1 MIFYVTNL
9 EQVQAW
15 KEHVYPV
22 LVSKA
27 EELQLLGYDSVTPE
41 NIWDC
46 TIAKLKRKKRE
57 YLLHQL
63 VNEIF
68 KLSANEYMNWL
79 TMQAIT
85 STDFDISSKESK
97 SLLGID

>member
-1 MIFYVTNL
+1 MTNL

-27 EELQLLGYDSVTPE
+27 EEFQLLGYDAVTPE

-46 TIAKLKRKKRE
+46 TIAKLKRKKKE
-57 YLLHQL
+57 YPLHQL

-68 KLSANEYMNWL
+68 KLSANEYMSWL
-79 TMQAIT
+79 TVQAVT
-85 STDFDISSKESK
+85 STDFDIELKENQ

>member
-1 MIFYVTNL
+1 MTNL

-22 LVSKA
+22 LISKA
-27 EELQLLGYDSVTPE
+27 EEFQLLGYESVTPE

-46 TIAKLKRKKRE
+46 MLAKLKRRKKEE
-57 YLLHQL
+57 YMLHQL

-79 TMQAIT
+79 SIQAVA
-85 STDFDISSKESK
+85 STDFALLEKESR

>member
-1 MIFYVTNL
+1 MKNL

-22 LVSKA
+22 LISKA
-27 EELQLLGYDSVTPE
+27 EEFQLLGYDSVKPE
-41 NIWDC
+41 NIWNC
-46 TIAKLKRKKRE
+46 ALAKLKRKKKE
-57 YLLHQL
+57 YMLHQL

-79 TMQAIT
+79 TIQAVT
-85 STDFDISSKESK
+85 STDVDLLEKESR

>member
-1 MIFYVTNL
+1 MPDVKPLN
-9 EQVQAW
+9 AW
-15 KEHVYPV
+15 KQDVHPV

-27 EELQLLGYDSVTPE
+27 EEFQLLGYDTVTTE
-41 NIWDC
+41 HIWDC
-46 TIAKLKRKKRE
+46 VMAKLARKKRE

-68 KLSANEYMNWL
+68 KLSPNEYMNWL
-79 TMQAIT
+79 TIQAVT
-85 STDFDISSKESK
+85 SEDINILDKENQ

>member
-1 MIFYVTNL
+1 MTNL

-27 EELQLLGYDSVTPE
+27 EEFQLLGYDSVTPE
-41 NIWDC
+41 DIWDC
-46 TIAKLKRKKRE
+46 TMAKLKRKKRE
-57 YLLHQL
+57 YMLHQL

-79 TMQAIT
+79 TVQAVT
-85 STDFDISSKESK
+85 ASDLDLLAKESQ
-97 SLLGID
+97 SLLFGND